1 MVSKYVIFT
10 LSGILIFSAFQVGA
24 ATEAQLNSIK
34 RVGQLNGVA
43 LQCKYLNDARRMK
56 LSLVAVLPKRRQLG
70 QVFDDATN
78 ESFLSF
84 IQNRSV
90 CPEADQFTLQVD
102 AAVADLN
109 QVFVK
114 P

>member
-1 MVSKYVIFT
+1 MVSKYVIFI
-10 LSGILIFSAFQVGA
+10 LSGILMFSAFHVGA
-24 ATEAQLNSIK
+24 ATEAQLSSIK

-43 LQCKYLNDARRMK
+43 LQCKYLNDVRRMK

-84 IQNRSV
+84 IFQ
-90 CPEADQFTLQVD
+90 
-102 AAVADLN
+102 
-109 QVFVK
+109 
-114 P
+114 

>member
-1 MVSKYVIFT
+1 MVSKYVSFI
-10 LSGILIFSAFQVGA
+10 LSGILMFCAFQVAA
-24 ATEAQLNSIK
+24 ATEAQLNSIQ

-43 LQCKYLNDARRMK
+43 LQCRYLNDARRMK

-84 IQNRSV
+84 IQNGSA
-90 CPEADQFTLQVD
+90 CPEAQQFTLQVD
-102 AAVADLN
+102 AAVAELN
-109 QVFVK
+109 QAFVK